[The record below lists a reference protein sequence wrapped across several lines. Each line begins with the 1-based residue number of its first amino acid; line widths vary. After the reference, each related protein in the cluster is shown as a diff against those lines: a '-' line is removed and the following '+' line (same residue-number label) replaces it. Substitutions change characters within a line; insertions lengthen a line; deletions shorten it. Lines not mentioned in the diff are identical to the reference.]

1 MKMACGVGKK
11 KQERSE
17 RERDKLSVGVFLPDS
32 CVYIWFFKELLQL
45 EKSKCFSSYSRLIG
59 V

>member
-1 MKMACGVGKK
+1 MLEHIVMDYCAVHEDGLWSRKK

-32 CVYIWFFKELLQL
+32 CVYIWFFKELL
-45 EKSKCFSSYSRLIG
+45 RL
-59 V
+59 